1 MSYFSF
7 TLTKSIFSESFRSK
21 NLKLLRILENVKTKQ
36 KYYSKYSKIIKKYK
50 TNSVLEKSIFIQREK
65 IVQSIFNGKN
75 TIFFLPPKYGL
86 GDVVEYGIAVKI
98 IQNYYPR
105 QKIAL
110 AFVYQYKK
118 MLENLLQLKNL
129 YEYYVSQE
137 ELDQYESH
145 FHFTYGIEELKFQKY
160 KRENIKKLI
169 LKKFQIKLKNL
180 KAPNKREKKI
190 EKISIYPFSASP
202 LRTLPLQTI
211 IYLIDAFSN
220 KINIEI
226 IMDNYSPF
234 LKHFSAL
241 DHNKNINLLFPDDN
255 YELLNIVKKTDFGIF
270 IDSGPLHLA
279 KLLNIDGVLIEG
291 SVPSSILLDNFSS
304 IKTFKN
310 IYKSKYCKGPC
321 GLTNIINYNNAYGC
335 YESLKI
341 NFKQIQKHK
350 NLKSLQRGDI
360 KSKYDFYIERPVS
373 CMKYLNNE
381 LLVKFVNETLN
392 QIK

>member
-160 KRENIKKLI
+160 KREILPVGLMALTGKTKKVDL
-169 LKKFQIKLKNL
+169 
-180 KAPNKREKKI
+180 
-190 EKISIYPFSASP
+190 
-202 LRTLPLQTI
+202 LRKCGK
-211 IYLIDAFSN
+211 IYLT
-220 KINIEI
+220 K
-226 IMDNYSPF
+226 
-234 LKHFSAL
+234 
-241 DHNKNINLLFPDDN
+241 KN
-255 YELLNIVKKTDFGIF
+255 
-270 IDSGPLHLA
+270 
-279 KLLNIDGVLIEG
+279 
-291 SVPSSILLDNFSS
+291 
-304 IKTFKN
+304 
-310 IYKSKYCKGPC
+310 
-321 GLTNIINYNNAYGC
+321 
-335 YESLKI
+335 
-341 NFKQIQKHK
+341 
-350 NLKSLQRGDI
+350 
-360 KSKYDFYIERPVS
+360 
-373 CMKYLNNE
+373 
-381 LLVKFVNETLN
+381 
-392 QIK
+392 